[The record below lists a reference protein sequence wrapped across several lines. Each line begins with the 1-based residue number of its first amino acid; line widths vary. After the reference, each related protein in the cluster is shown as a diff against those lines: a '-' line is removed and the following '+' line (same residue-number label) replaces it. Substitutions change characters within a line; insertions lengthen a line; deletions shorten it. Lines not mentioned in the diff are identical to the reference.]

1 MDTILLVSLT
11 QNTYER
17 LDVFEDIPITLTVQ
31 QSDLT
36 NFTSRRVPYS
46 KTIQIPDTSN
56 NALIFEHYFEV
67 NGVDFNP
74 LNKLPCVVQYR
85 GTDIFTGV
93 LRLNAVV
100 ESQNQRLYEVF
111 ILGEVSDF
119 AAQFR
124 DLELQDL
131 QYDDLN
137 HLHVYSAVT
146 TSWEADGDG
155 IKGLFGGKIIYPLI
169 HYGLEY
175 SGETSA
181 ATPTF
186 VYSFDQARSFD
197 QPNFAVPIKFFK
209 PAIQVKDLLNR
220 IFARTQYEVVS
231 DFFDTDY
238 FKAMYLDTFQNG
250 RIGIITASAV
260 TNQNI
265 FRIFTN
271 TAQQLTPIFQQ
282 NNTLQFLPIN
292 FRNEGN
298 GGYDPLGNF
307 TAGSTLQVAPTNE
320 GCFRAPYF
328 GTYGFNFRFNYS
340 NPNAAL
346 GNSTFYIVAC
356 KSTNLNTLGVG
367 SFFTSQVF
375 VCAGDGSDLS
385 ADLYFSTTL
394 LAGEYVK
401 LFILLDPT
409 SNFGTQ
415 VQLKGFN
422 SGGITTQ
429 FPMWDLFSSPTITTD
444 LVDMRLGVPNI
455 NCFEFLRSMI
465 TMFNLVIQQDETS
478 KQIRMEPYN
487 WYYDDPE
494 RNVKD
499 WTDILDQ
506 NTEKRI
512 EPLSFELSKDVIWTY
527 RNTNFE
533 HLPYEFYSQR
543 DFVFGRKKFTTENN
557 IYAGEQRYE
566 VPFGSCPTSGLTNAP
581 NFIIPQFYYLINGQ
595 QSAYSDKT
603 HLFFWTGN
611 RYAYKDAL
619 KLEQGSW
626 YILSGST
633 PVEWTTYPCV
643 SHLSIL
649 DSQFP
654 TILSDLNF
662 DTTFDFFGNSTN
674 QLNQFTEFNIFNTFW
689 NTYITNLYS
698 YESRRLIGNFW
709 FKPIDFYET
718 QLNDKIWIKDAPYT
732 IEKITDA
739 NLVNKTLTKISL
751 IKETYPYYKIQPP
764 GPIYFLEPNEPYPTP
779 QPAFFTTCFFSTDK
793 DEVCLGTAPITNIV
807 SFGTSGTLQNLQIVY
822 YDTGTQYIKFPIG
835 TYLRQVSTPDTF
847 VVVDNYGRILENPC

>member
-17 LDVFEDIPITLTVQ
+17 LDIFEDIPITLTVQ

-100 ESQNQRLYEVF
+100 EGQNQRLYEVF

-124 DLELQDL
+124 DLDLQDL
-131 QYDDLN
+131 EYDDLN
-137 HLHVYSAVT
+137 HDHVYSAVT

-155 IKGLFGGKIIYPLI
+155 IKGLFGGKILYPLI

-186 VYSFDQARSFD
+186 TYSFDEPRSFD
-197 QPNFAVPIKFFK
+197 QPNFAVPIQFFK
-209 PAIQVKDLLNR
+209 PAIQVKDLLDR

-238 FKAMYLDTFQNG
+238 FKAMYIDTFQNG
-250 RIGIITASAV
+250 KIGITTASAV

-265 FRIFTN
+265 FRVFTN
-271 TAQQLTPIFQQ
+271 TSQQLTPIFQQ
-282 NNTLQFLPIN
+282 TGSLQFLPIN

-307 TAGSTLQVAPTNE
+307 TLGSTLQVAPTNE
-320 GCFRAPYF
+320 GYFRAPYT
-328 GTYGFNFRFNYS
+328 GTYAFNFRFNYS

-346 GNSTFYIVAC
+346 GNSTFYIVANSSNSL
-356 KSTNLNTLGVG
+356 STINIG
-367 SFFTSQVF
+367 SFYTSPVF
-375 VCAGDGSDLS
+375 VCDPTGQDLS

-401 LFILLDPT
+401 LFILLDPS

-422 SGGITTQ
+422 SGGVTTQ
-429 FPMWDLFSSPTITTD
+429 FPMWDLYSSPTITTN

-455 NCFEFLRSMI
+455 NCFEFLRAMI

-478 KQIRMEPYN
+478 KQIRIEPYN
-487 WYYDDPE
+487 WYYDDPQRE
-494 RNVKD
+494 YKD
-499 WTDILDQ
+499 WTNILDQ

-527 RNTNFE
+527 RDTGFE
-533 HLPYEFYSQR
+533 YLPYEFYSQR
-543 DFVFGRKKFTTENN
+543 DFVFGRKKFTTADN

-566 VPFGSCPTSGLTNAP
+566 VPFGSCPTSGITNAP

-595 QSAYSDKT
+595 QSPYADKT

-619 KLEQGSW
+619 KLDQGSW

-674 QLNQFTEFNIFNTFW
+674 QLNQFTEFNVFNTFW

-698 YESRRLIGNFW
+698 YESRRLTGNFW
-709 FKPIDFYET
+709 FRPIDFYET
-718 QLNDKIWIKDAPYT
+718 QLNDKIWIKDAAYT

-739 NLVNKTLTKISL
+739 NLVDKTLTKISL
-751 IKETYPYYKIQPP
+751 IKETYPYYKIEPP
-764 GPIYFLEPNEPYPTP
+764 GPIYFLEPNDPYPSP
-779 QPAFFTTCFFSTDK
+779 QPAFLTTCYYSFDK
-793 DEVCLGTAPITNIV
+793 DAVCLGTAPIINVV
-807 SFGTSGTLQNLQIVY
+807 SFGSGTLQNLQIVY
-822 YDTGTQYIKFPIG
+822 YDTGTQYLKFPVG
-835 TYLRQVSTPDTF
+835 TYLRQLSTTDTF